1 MGELA
6 VRIRGDL
13 NAEGAEGAEKRELG
27 CLDHDSFGTERVLG
41 PRKRR
46 QAAALQRDWC

>member
-6 VRIRGDL
+6 ARIRGDL
-13 NAEGAEGAEKRELG
+13 NAEGAEKRELG